1 MTSIQM
7 PQLGETIV
15 EGTILKWLKTEGEHV
30 DQDEPLFEIST
41 DKVDTEVPSPVAG
54 TVTKL
59 LVDEG
64 ATVPVGTAVM
74 EIDDGTG
81 GNGAAG
87 SASSAGDGA
96 AEASTGVTSS
106 SASAAAPVGTPP
118 TTPTPASAS
127 APAPPAAAP
136 LSAPPPQAVAT
147 QTPPPAA
154 PAPSGAGAYTP
165 LVDRGPR
172 SQILSPIVRRLAK
185 ERGVDLTGVVGSGD
199 GGRITKAD
207 VLAATAGGAPSAG
220 TATVTALPTAGPSA
234 AVATHPSVPAGA
246 NEDVAPMSHIRSAI
260 AQHMLASTTQTARAW
275 TMVEVN
281 VERLVRLR
289 EAAKASFQ
297 EKYGVKLTYLPMVT
311 RATVDALREYALVN
325 SRIVGTDIVT
335 PRFVHMGIAVS
346 YDAGLIV
353 PVIKGVDAMNTVGIA
368 RAIADLAARARAHQL
383 QPDEVQ
389 GATFTI
395 TNPGPYG
402 SLASVPIINQPN
414 AGILSLDAIQKRPVV
429 VEEDAIA
436 VRHMVYISMS
446 WDHRLIDGELATR
459 FLARVKH
466 NLETWDFAEDLGL

>member
-1 MTSIQM
+1 VTTIQM

-15 EGTILKWLKTEGEHV
+15 EGTILKWLKNEGETV
-30 DQDEPLFEIST
+30 ARDEPLFEIST

-59 LVDEG
+59 LVAEG
-64 ATVPVGTAVM
+64 ATVPVGTDVM
-74 EIDDGTG
+74 EIDDGAG
-81 GNGAAG
+81 GGAPPSDAPQQQAAAGEPEGTTNGAPAQ
-87 SASSAGDGA
+87 APATVATA
-96 AEASTGVTSS
+96 APS
-106 SASAAAPVGTPP
+106 SASPGPSP
-118 TTPTPASAS
+118 TEVP
-127 APAPPAAAP
+127 
-136 LSAPPPQAVAT
+136 
-147 QTPPPAA
+147 
-154 PAPSGAGAYTP
+154 
-165 LVDRGPR
+165 DRGPR
-172 SQILSPIVRRLAK
+172 SQILSPIVRRLAR
-185 ERGVDLTGVVGSGD
+185 ERGIDLATVAGSGE

-207 VLAATAGGAPSAG
+207 VLAATQGAASAPIPAAAAPAAAVP
-220 TATVTALPTAGPSA
+220 ATPAASAPAPALAPAVTA
-234 AVATHPSVPAGA
+234 AGA
-246 NEDVAPMSHIRSAI
+246 GEDVQPMSHIRQAI
-260 AQHMLASTTQTARAW
+260 AGHMLASTNQTARAW

-289 EAAKASFQ
+289 TAAKEGFEQ
-297 EKYGVKLTYLPMVT
+297 KYGVKLTYLPMVT
-311 RATVDALREYALVN
+311 RATVDALHEFPLVN
-325 SRIVGTDIVT
+325 SRLDGDSIVT
-335 PRFVHMGIAVS
+335 PRFVNMGIAVS

-402 SLASVPIINQPN
+402 SLVSVPIINQPN

-429 VEEDAIA
+429 VEDDAIA